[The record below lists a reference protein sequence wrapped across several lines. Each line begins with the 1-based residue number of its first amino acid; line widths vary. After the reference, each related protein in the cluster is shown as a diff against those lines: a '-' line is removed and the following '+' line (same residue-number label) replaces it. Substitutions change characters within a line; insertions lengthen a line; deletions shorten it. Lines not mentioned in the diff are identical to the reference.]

1 MVDGVLGNQLVKT
14 NQENSKMNKIKISE
28 NRSIGENEPPFIIAE
43 IGNNHNGSLNNALEL
58 IKTANDIGVD
68 AVKFQVK
75 NIEKS
80 FSQELLDSP
89 YVTENSFGKT
99 YREHKQALE
108 FSKEQLVEI
117 YEFSRKLGIICFST
131 PFDTD
136 SVDLLETVD
145 NPIYKISSFHV
156 TDMPLLEKVSKI
168 KKPIIMSTGMSSID
182 EIDKAVELIRNYN
195 DQLILLQCTSCYP
208 TDDKDVNLAVIPSL
222 RNRYSCPIGYSGHER
237 GLAICTSAVTLGAC
251 VIEKHFTS
259 DRTLKGPDH
268 ASSIEPIGMKD
279 IVLRSKKIF
288 TALGNSNKFVLDC
301 ELKNRKKFRGY

>member
-1 MVDGVLGNQLVKT
+1 
-14 NQENSKMNKIKISE
+14 MNKIKISE

-43 IGNNHNGSLNNALEL
+43 IGNNHNGSLDNALKL
-58 IKTANDIGVD
+58 IKIANDIGVD

-80 FSQELLDSP
+80 FSQKLLDSA

-136 SVDLLETVD
+136 SVDLLETID

-156 TDMPLLEKVSKI
+156 TDMPLIEKVSKT

-288 TALGNSNKFVLDC
+288 NALGNSNKSVLDC
-301 ELKNRKKFRGY
+301 ELKNRQKFRGY

>member
-1 MVDGVLGNQLVKT
+1 
-14 NQENSKMNKIKISE
+14 MNKIKISE

-43 IGNNHNGSLNNALEL
+43 IGNNHNGSLDNALEL

-108 FSKEQLVEI
+108 FSKEQLVKI

-136 SVDLLETVD
+136 SVDLLETIN

-156 TDMPLLEKVSKI
+156 TDMPLLEKVSKT

>member
-1 MVDGVLGNQLVKT
+1 
-14 NQENSKMNKIKISE
+14 MNKIKISE

-43 IGNNHNGSLNNALEL
+43 IGNNHNGSIDNALEL

-80 FSQELLDSP
+80 FSQELLNSS

-136 SVDLLETVD
+136 SVDLLETID

-156 TDMPLLEKVSKI
+156 TDMPLIEKVSKT

-182 EIDKAVELIRNYN
+182 EIDKAVELIRNHN

-288 TALGNSNKFVLDC
+288 NALGNSNKIVLDC
-301 ELKNRKKFRGY
+301 ELKNRQKFRGY

>member
-1 MVDGVLGNQLVKT
+1 
-14 NQENSKMNKIKISE
+14 MNKIKISE

-43 IGNNHNGSLNNALEL
+43 IGNNHNGSIDNALEL

-80 FSQELLDSP
+80 FSQELLDSA
-89 YVTENSFGKT
+89 YFTENSFGKT

-136 SVDLLETVD
+136 SVDLLETID

-156 TDMPLLEKVSKI
+156 TDMPLIEKVSKT

-288 TALGNSNKFVLDC
+288 IALGNSNKSVLDC
-301 ELKNRKKFRGY
+301 ELKNRQKFRGY